1 MKLEFS
7 GKNAVVTGAGGGIG
21 ERIAQDLLTAGINVC
36 ALDLKDSPGFD
47 VPEGVQLA
55 YREVDITNESDVRSA
70 VNAARD
76 EFGGRFDYVTC
87 AAGIALFNRGDGGAL
102 DIEDRVLDLTMGV
115 NLRGVINTVRATI
128 DDLKES
134 AVGAIVLIAS
144 IAGLRGA
151 ENIEDG
157 DALDAYQMS
166 KAAVVSLNKTLALQ
180 YAKDRVRCNTVCPG
194 AIWTPM
200 TDQIYQDPTR
210 VEAMA
215 ERTPIKRVGKPEDI
229 SYATMTLL
237 ADQASF
243 ITGID
248 LVSDGGIMAR
258 L

>member
-1 MKLEFS
+1 MELEYS

-21 ERIAQDLLTAGINVC
+21 EQIARDLLAAGINVC
-36 ALDLKDSPGFD
+36 ALDLKDAPDFD
-47 VPEGVQLA
+47 VPEGVQLV
-55 YREVDITNESDVRSA
+55 YRQVDITNADTVAKAVSD
-70 VNAARD
+70 AR
-76 EFGGRFDYVTC
+76 ERFGNIYYVVC
-87 AAGIALFNRGDGGAL
+87 AAGIALFNRGDGSA
-102 DIEDRVLDLTMGV
+102 IETEDRVLDLTMGV

-128 DDLKES
+128 KDLKQS
-134 AVGAIVLIAS
+134 KGGAIVLIAS

-157 DALDAYQMS
+157 EAIDAYQVS
-166 KAAVVSLNKTLALQ
+166 KAAVVSLNKSLALQ
-180 YAKDRVRCNTVCPG
+180 YAKDGVRCNTVCPG

-200 TDQIYQDPTR
+200 TDEIYQDPSR

-215 ERTPIKRVGKPEDI
+215 ARTPIKRVGKPDDI

>member
-1 MKLEFS
+1 MQLEFS

-21 ERIAQDLLTAGINVC
+21 EQIAQDLLNAGINVC
-36 ALDLKDSPGFD
+36 ALDLKESPEFD
-47 VPEGVQLA
+47 VPDGVSLIYQQVDLTDKNAVSASIDAVRAQLGA
-55 YREVDITNESDVRSA
+55 I
-70 VNAARD
+70 
-76 EFGGRFDYVTC
+76 DYVAC
-87 AAGIALFNRGDGGAL
+87 AAGIALFNRGDGSA
-102 DIEDRVLDLTMGV
+102 IEQEDRVLDLTLNV

-128 DDLKES
+128 EDLKKS
-134 AVGAIVLIAS
+134 AGGAIVLIAS

-157 DALDAYQMS
+157 EALDAYQVS
-166 KAAVVSLNKTLALQ
+166 KAAVVSLNKSLALQ
-180 YAKDRVRCNTVCPG
+180 YAKDGVRCNTVCPG

-200 TDQIYQDPTR
+200 TDQIYQDPSR

-215 ERTPIKRVGKPEDI
+215 ARTPIKRVGKPEDI
-229 SYATMTLL
+229 SYATLTLL